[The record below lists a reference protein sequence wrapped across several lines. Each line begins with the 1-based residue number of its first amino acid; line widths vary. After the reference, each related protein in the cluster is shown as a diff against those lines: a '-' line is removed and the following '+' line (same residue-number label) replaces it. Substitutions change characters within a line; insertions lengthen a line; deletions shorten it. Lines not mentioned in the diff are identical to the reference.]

1 MVQNPISRRRAL
13 GGCKSGGVSLA
24 MNGRVG
30 RRVVGVVDSAGTTLE
45 TFDMEGDTED
55 MEVTDDTRAG

>member
-1 MVQNPISRRRAL
+1 
-13 GGCKSGGVSLA
+13 

-30 RRVVGVVDSAGTTLE
+30 RRVVGVVDSAGTALE
-45 TFDMEGDTED
+45 TFDMEGDAED